1 MKLVGF
7 AQCYNELS
15 KGNLR
20 RCLDSM
26 SRYCDSICVY
36 DDGSSDGSVDVASTY
51 SNVHLIRGQRN
62 DFNKELFHKE
72 QLLKLALSLNP
83 DWIFWMDFDEV
94 IEKRGEDGAL
104 RDFAQ
109 SAAADG
115 YTFHE
120 VNLWRSEKYYR
131 VDNQFNAGLF
141 CRLWRNNG
149 GLSYAPTFGLHH
161 RQYPDGLRSI
171 KDCDIQILH
180 YGFASDESIINKYTT
195 YKSNGQTGW
204 ALYRLIDESSL
215 SLAKTKPEWLGREPE
230 GRSIEEINQPIMKAI
245 YP

>member
-15 KGNLR
+15 RGNLR

-26 SRYCDSICVY
+26 SKYCDAICVY
-36 DDGSSDGSVDVASTY
+36 DDGSSDGSTDVIASY

-62 DFNKELFHKE
+62 DFTNELYHKE
-72 QLLKLALSLNP
+72 ALLKLTLDLNP

-104 RDFAQ
+104 RDFA
-109 SAAADG
+109 ATAVADG

-120 VNLWRSEKYYR
+120 VNLWRSERYYR
-131 VDNQFNAGLF
+131 LDNQYNSGLF

-149 GLSYAPTFGLHH
+149 YLSYAPTFGLHH

-171 KDCDIQILH
+171 KDCDIQVIH
-180 YGFASDESIINKYTT
+180 YGFASDKNIIDKYHT
-195 YKSNGQTGW
+195 YKANGQRGW
-204 ALYRLIDESSL
+204 PLFRLVDESSL
-215 SLAKTKPEWLGREPE
+215 ALAKTKAEWLGREPV
-230 GRSIEEINQPIMKAI
+230 GPTIEEIREPIIKAVSE
-245 YP
+245 